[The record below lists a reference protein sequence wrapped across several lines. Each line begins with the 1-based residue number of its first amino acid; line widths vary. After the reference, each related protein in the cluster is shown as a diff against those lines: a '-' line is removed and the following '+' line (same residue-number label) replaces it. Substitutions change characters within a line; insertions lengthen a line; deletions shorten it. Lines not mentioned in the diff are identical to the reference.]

1 MPSSCSSPSLSLTL
15 TGAGTLP
22 EATDATA
29 KVSFLCTSA
38 RRDWRA
44 TGAHP
49 AGFPGADLILSMRHV
64 LVASCTPPNA
74 WVTPSKWDVA
84 ESQRSVGSTKSSDR
98 MPSLSLSGGEGLMRK
113 QPAQIVTNKRSPVVH
128 VSTEVPRPLGEAF
141 EDIARANGI
150 TKAELLRRL
159 IQALVEKMKTGR

>member
-1 MPSSCSSPSLSLTL
+1 
-15 TGAGTLP
+15 
-22 EATDATA
+22 
-29 KVSFLCTSA
+29 
-38 RRDWRA
+38 
-44 TGAHP
+44 
-49 AGFPGADLILSMRHV
+49 
-64 LVASCTPPNA
+64 
-74 WVTPSKWDVA
+74 
-84 ESQRSVGSTKSSDR
+84 

-159 IQALVEKMKTGR
+159 RWVAKLCRSVCVSRAS